1 MKTMVRKDYNI
12 LVTLDKNYILP
23 LQVMIISI
31 LKSNPDSEISLYVA
45 HSSLTAEDFGRIR
58 AANFNGNLKVFPI
71 EVDPTLLCDAPILKR
86 LSKESYYRLI
96 APEYLPEDVD
106 RILYLDP
113 DISVINSLFD
123 LYNIDLK
130 GNYIAA
136 AGHFDGFLN
145 WYNKKRLGVRHTKD
159 YINSGVLL
167 MDITALRNL
176 RNSHEIF
183 RYVEKNSSK
192 LWLGDQ
198 DTVNAFYDG
207 KILVLDTDKYNL
219 DEKTFKKHAKSKMID
234 TRWVKNNTVII
245 HYDGKNKPWNEPYEG
260 TLGEYFFEFRKTL
273 DSCLAK

>member
-1 MKTMVRKDYNI
+1 MKKMTNENFNI

-31 LKSNPDSEISLYVA
+31 LKSNPESKISLYVA
-45 HSSLTAEDFGRIR
+45 HSSLTDEDFNRICL
-58 AANFNGNLKVFPI
+58 ADCNGNLEIFPI
-71 EVDPTLLCDAPILKR
+71 TVDPNLLCDAPILKR

-96 APEYLPEDVD
+96 APEYLPENVD

-113 DISVINSLFD
+113 DISVINSLSE

-145 WYNKKRLGVRHTKD
+145 WYNKKRLGVKHLKD
-159 YINSGVLL
+159 YVNSGVLL
-167 MDITALRNL
+167 MDVSALRKL
-176 RNSHEIF
+176 KNSQEIF
-183 RYVEKNSSK
+183 RFVEKNSSK

-207 KILVLDTDKYNL
+207 KILVLDTDRYNL
-219 DEKTFKKHAKSKMID
+219 DEKTFKKHSKRKGINIH
-234 TRWVKNNTVII
+234 WVRKNTVIV

-260 TLGEYFFEFRKTL
+260 TLGEYFLRFRKDL
-273 DSCLAK
+273 DSCLVK